1 MVSDPALASALSGK
15 RYSSQTWRNV
25 GYRLTE
31 DIYDIA
37 LLRNF
42 FQTWVSS
49 GYPAAVDSLPE
60 DDPSTPNTNEAI
72 SEADLQKRA
81 EEFFGKPWSQINNAD
96 VAQLQN
102 NVSAIMGKIRELL
115 ARKREVDGIVYD
127 LDTEIKQIQFIQQS
141 EKTLA

>member
-1 MVSDPALASALSGK
+1 MASDPALASALSGK
-15 RYSSQTWRNV
+15 RYSYQTWRNV
-25 GYRLTE
+25 SYRLTE

-60 DDPSTPNTNEAI
+60 DDPNTPNTNEAI

-81 EEFFGKPWSQINNAD
+81 EEFFGKPWSQINNSD
-96 VAQLQN
+96 VAQLN
-102 NVSAIMGKIRELL
+102 DNVSQIMGKIRELL
-115 ARKREVDGIVYD
+115 ARQSEVDGIVNNLNND
-127 LDTEIKQIQFIQQS
+127 IKLIQFLQQS
-141 EKTLA
+141 QKTLA

>member
-15 RYSSQTWRNV
+15 RYSKSTWSSV

-31 DIYDIA
+31 DIYEIA

-42 FQTWVSS
+42 FQTWISS

-60 DDPSTPNTNEAI
+60 DNPNTPNTNEAI
-72 SEADLQKRA
+72 SEADIQKRA
-81 EEFFGKPWSQINNAD
+81 EEFFGKPWSQINNSD

-102 NVSAIMGKIRELL
+102 NVGAIMGKVRELL

-127 LDTEIKQIQFIQQS
+127 LDTEIKHIQFLQQS
-141 EKTLA
+141 QKTLA